1 MADFMQVRLD
11 DLAIEALLSDADG
24 PVGRYMYAVSQRM
37 AIIAKSA
44 APVMKGKN
52 YWTARSNAVRPAGTT
67 RASVHSVFGYDDVG
81 QPFAGVN
88 ALANPSIF
96 LEKPASQM
104 HRRYPF
110 LTLAL
115 DPMVL

>member
-1 MADFMQVRLD
+1 MADFVSLQLS
-11 DLAIEALLSDADG
+11 DLAIESLLADADG
-24 PVGRYMYAVSQRM
+24 PVGRYMYEISQKM
-37 AIIAKSA
+37 AIIAKRA

-52 YWTARSNAVRPAGTT
+52 YWTSRSNAIRPPGTT
-67 RASVHSVFGYDDVG
+67 RASVHNVFGYDDVG

-96 LEKPASQM
+96 LEKPAVQM
-104 HRRYPF
+104 HRKYPF

-115 DPMVL
+115 DPVVL